1 MRKLGIGGQIQEL
14 DRLRQ
19 LQQRREMQAPFSAS
33 SGPPLLGNTVSAS
46 WWMISSFEVYYSIN
60 ALFATHLQK
69 DLHFFLGTTQQWHLV
84 APNPWVIIGVFPI
97 PHERQLA
104 LFAVLLQREGLL
116 GFAKGGK
123 WYLTWF
129 AVGLITLMD
138 ELTSIFYAPAEAHRF
153 IGLPAIFFIAAT
165 SLLMRVLST
174 RMVEIA
180 QILELHDIRGGG
192 VYSFSYFV
200 LGPVASFV
208 AVASIMVSYILT
220 ACISTVSAVING
232 TAFLPLGP
240 ATQQG
245 LILAII
251 WAIAGLNILGIR
263 ENARVTFGIFIVAAF
278 VLLNLIA
285 LGLLHMAPGS
295 PDVILGSA
303 TSVARSV
310 TGFGLPHAVAIVTV
324 GIASCILAYS
334 GIESVIQTAGLC
346 QNWRDISKAYWFLAL
361 TVGIV
366 TPLISALALSAPID
380 FARHEGDLI
389 THWATVVGNVP
400 FGVVV
405 GLVGSVI
412 LVMAVNTAYVASS
425 ELLERVAHRYRF
437 DWLVATNRRASLYRI
452 HCLNATLYTSIILL
466 TEGSQAILAE
476 MYAVSLLASFCIN
489 IGCLLIYRYF
499 QGTKEI
505 REYHTSRTGTLVLE
519 AILVACFVYL
529 AAHRPYGTA
538 LWAGVVGVL
547 LTTAIP
553 FSRRYGPEVAER
565 RRSDYPMEMLLA
577 LGETDGRLDV
587 YFRRPGEIDIVQA
600 SPTSAFITLFSS
612 RQPIPDRV
620 APNHYRF
627 PIQGGSV
634 YRSMTAILAL
644 LQEELDGREVHV
656 HFGWPTSS
664 WLDRLAV
671 GVFVANLM
679 RLPKLFPKLTFSI
692 DAVARVGAAAAAS
705 AAAGQLAGS

>member
-1 MRKLGIGGQIQEL
+1 MTFL
-14 DRLRQ
+14 
-19 LQQRREMQAPFSAS
+19 
-33 SGPPLLGNTVSAS
+33 
-46 WWMISSFEVYYSIN
+46 
-60 ALFATHLQK
+60 ALFWLNVG
-69 DLHFFLGTTQQWHLV
+69 L
-84 APNPWVIIGVFPI
+84 
-97 PHERQLA
+97 LA

-505 REYHTSRTGTLVLE
+505 REYHTSRAGTLVLE

-553 FSRRYGPEVAER
+553 FSRRYGPEVAEV

>member
-1 MRKLGIGGQIQEL
+1 M
-14 DRLRQ
+14 
-19 LQQRREMQAPFSAS
+19 
-33 SGPPLLGNTVSAS
+33 TVL
-46 WWMISSFEVYYSIN
+46 V
-60 ALFATHLQK
+60 LFWL
-69 DLHFFLGTTQQWHLV
+69 
-84 APNPWVIIGVFPI
+84 N
-97 PHERQLA
+97 
-104 LFAVLLQREGLL
+104 VLLLSFFASLTLQPRLL

-138 ELTSIFYAPAEAHRF
+138 ELTSVFYAPAEAHRF
-153 IGLPAIFFIAAT
+153 IGTQAIFFIAAT

-180 QILELHDIRGGG
+180 QVLELHAIRGGG

-200 LGPVASFV
+200 LGAVASFV

-263 ENARVTFGIFIVAAF
+263 ENARVTFVIFIVAAF

-295 PDVILGSA
+295 PAVILGSA

-310 TGFGLPHAVAIVTV
+310 TGFGLAHAVAIVTA

-366 TPLISALALSAPID
+366 TPLISALALSAPLD
-380 FARHEGDLI
+380 FAAHEQDLI
-389 THWATVVGNVP
+389 THWATIVGNLP

-405 GLVGSVI
+405 GLLGSVI
-412 LVMAVNTAYVASS
+412 LIMAVNTAYVASS
-425 ELLERVAHRYRF
+425 ELLERVAHRYNF
-437 DWLVATNRRASLYRI
+437 NWLVATNRRASLYRI
-452 HCLNATLYTSIILL
+452 HILNGLMYSGIIVI
-466 TEGSQAILAE
+466 TKASQAILAD
-476 MYAVSLLASFCIN
+476 MYAIGLLASFCIN

-505 REYHTSRTGTLVLE
+505 RDYHTSRAGTLALE
-519 AILVACFVYL
+519 TILLACFFYL
-529 AAHRPYGTA
+529 AWHKPYGVA
-538 LWAGVVGVL
+538 LWGGVVTVL
-547 LTTAIP
+547 LCLGIP
-553 FSRRYGPEVAER
+553 LSRRYGPEVKEVH
-565 RRSDYPMEMLLA
+565 RSDYPMEMLLA
-577 LGETDGRLDV
+577 LGETDGPVDV
-587 YFRRPGEIDIVQA
+587 YFRRPGELDLENR
-600 SPTSAFITLFSS
+600 SPNAAFVTFFSP
-612 RQPIPDRV
+612 RQPIPEKL

-634 YRSMTAILAL
+634 YRSIRAILAL
-644 LQEELDGREVHV
+644 LVEELEGRRVHV

-664 WLDRLAV
+664 WLDRMAV
-671 GVFVANLM
+671 GVFVASLM
-679 RLPKLFPKLTFSI
+679 RLPKAFPKLVFSM
-692 DAVARVGAAAAAS
+692 DYSGPPDRPADAAAS
-705 AAAGQLAGS
+705 GERVAGS

>member
-1 MRKLGIGGQIQEL
+1 MTFL
-14 DRLRQ
+14 
-19 LQQRREMQAPFSAS
+19 
-33 SGPPLLGNTVSAS
+33 V
-46 WWMISSFEVYYSIN
+46 
-60 ALFATHLQK
+60 LFWLNVG
-69 DLHFFLGTTQQWHLV
+69 L
-84 APNPWVIIGVFPI
+84 
-97 PHERQLA
+97 LA

-116 GFAKGGK
+116 GFARGGK

-153 IGLPAIFFIAAT
+153 IGLPAIFFIAGT

-208 AVASIMVSYILT
+208 AVSSIMVSYILT

-251 WAIAGLNILGIR
+251 WAVAGLNILGIR

-310 TGFGLPHAVAIVTV
+310 TGFGLPHAVAVVTV

-346 QNWRDISKAYWFLAL
+346 QTWRDISKAYWFLAL

-505 REYHTSRTGTLVLE
+505 REYHTSRAGTLVLE

-553 FSRRYGPEVAER
+553 FSRRYGPEVAEV

-577 LGETDGRLDV
+577 LGETDGPLDV
-587 YFRRPGEIDIVQA
+587 YFRRPGEVDIVQA
-600 SPTSAFITLFSS
+600 SPTSAFVTLFSP

-679 RLPKLFPKLTFSI
+679 RLPRLFPKLTFSI
-692 DAVARVGAAAAAS
+692 DAVARMGAATAAT

>member
-1 MRKLGIGGQIQEL
+1 MTFL
-14 DRLRQ
+14 
-19 LQQRREMQAPFSAS
+19 
-33 SGPPLLGNTVSAS
+33 V
-46 WWMISSFEVYYSIN
+46 
-60 ALFATHLQK
+60 LFWLNVG
-69 DLHFFLGTTQQWHLV
+69 L
-84 APNPWVIIGVFPI
+84 
-97 PHERQLA
+97 LA

-153 IGLPAIFFIAAT
+153 IGLPAIFFIAGT

-208 AVASIMVSYILT
+208 AVSSIMVSYILT

-251 WAIAGLNILGIR
+251 WAVAGLNILGIR

-310 TGFGLPHAVAIVTV
+310 TGFGLPHAVAVVTV

-346 QNWRDISKAYWFLAL
+346 QTWRDISKAYWFLAL

-389 THWATVVGNVP
+389 THWATVVGNLP

-505 REYHTSRTGTLVLE
+505 REYHTSRAGTLVLE

-553 FSRRYGPEVAER
+553 FSRRYGPEVAEV

-577 LGETDGRLDV
+577 LGETDGPLDV
-587 YFRRPGEIDIVQA
+587 YFRRPGEVDIVQA
-600 SPTSAFITLFSS
+600 SPTSAFVTLFSP

-679 RLPKLFPKLTFSI
+679 RLPRLFPKLTFSI
-692 DAVARVGAAAAAS
+692 DAVARGAAAAAT

>member
-1 MRKLGIGGQIQEL
+1 MTFL
-14 DRLRQ
+14 
-19 LQQRREMQAPFSAS
+19 
-33 SGPPLLGNTVSAS
+33 
-46 WWMISSFEVYYSIN
+46 
-60 ALFATHLQK
+60 ALFWLNVG
-69 DLHFFLGTTQQWHLV
+69 L
-84 APNPWVIIGVFPI
+84 
-97 PHERQLA
+97 LA

-116 GFAKGGK
+116 GFARGGK

-153 IGLPAIFFIAAT
+153 IGLPAIFFIAGT

-208 AVASIMVSYILT
+208 AVSSIMVSYILT

-251 WAIAGLNILGIR
+251 WAVAGLNILGIR

-310 TGFGLPHAVAIVTV
+310 TGFGLPHAVAVVTV

-346 QNWRDISKAYWFLAL
+346 QTWRDISKAYWFLAL

-505 REYHTSRTGTLVLE
+505 REYHTSRAGTLVLE

-553 FSRRYGPEVAER
+553 FSRRYGPEVAEV

-577 LGETDGRLDV
+577 LGETDGPLDV
-587 YFRRPGEIDIVQA
+587 YFRRPGEVDIVQA
-600 SPTSAFITLFSS
+600 SPTSAFVTLFSP

-692 DAVARVGAAAAAS
+692 DAVARLGAPAAS

>member
-1 MRKLGIGGQIQEL
+1 MTFL
-14 DRLRQ
+14 
-19 LQQRREMQAPFSAS
+19 
-33 SGPPLLGNTVSAS
+33 V
-46 WWMISSFEVYYSIN
+46 
-60 ALFATHLQK
+60 LFWLNVG
-69 DLHFFLGTTQQWHLV
+69 L
-84 APNPWVIIGVFPI
+84 
-97 PHERQLA
+97 LA

-116 GFAKGGK
+116 GFARGGK

-153 IGLPAIFFIAAT
+153 IGLPAIFFIAGT

-208 AVASIMVSYILT
+208 AVSSIMVSYILT

-310 TGFGLPHAVAIVTV
+310 TGFGLPHAVAVVTV

-346 QNWRDISKAYWFLAL
+346 QTWRDISKAYWFLAL

-505 REYHTSRTGTLVLE
+505 REYHTSRAGTLVLE

-553 FSRRYGPEVAER
+553 FSRRYGPEVAEV

-577 LGETDGRLDV
+577 LGETDGPLDV
-587 YFRRPGEIDIVQA
+587 YFRRPGEVDIVQA
-600 SPTSAFITLFSS
+600 SPTSAFVTLFSP

-679 RLPKLFPKLTFSI
+679 RLPRLFPKLTFSI
-692 DAVARVGAAAAAS
+692 DAVARMGAATAAT